1 MAHGSEEGPT
11 GQKVAAAG
19 SMHKGPKRVDDNRMG
34 ARTRNVLRRVAKPT
48 TDEPEWT
55 LLSHTLYDKYARPL
69 VDTRSQGV
77 CLPARIGGCGR
88 GRCRWGIF
96 QRLQRLFL
104 HLRLEGG
111 SWGAGGVGGG
121 RWGVC

>member
-1 MAHGSEEGPT
+1 MARRGRDSLAHGSEEGPT

-19 SMHKGPKRVDDNRMG
+19 SMHTGAKRVEDNRMG

-55 LLSHTLYDKYARPL
+55 LLSHTLHDKYARPL

-77 CLPARIGGCGR
+77 GSNGFR
-88 GRCRWGIF
+88 
-96 QRLQRLFL
+96 RLSFPPMELQ
-104 HLRLEGG
+104 
-111 SWGAGGVGGG
+111 
-121 RWGVC
+121 